1 MSLILSC
8 TFVFMQEIN
17 SKKIIYRPLENKHI
31 VWFKNSNSYLVVE
44 TLMATIF
51 EKLSNEVELN
61 AIFIWLKKE
70 IDAPDN
76 ILDDFIQNA
85 IQLFKEK
92 DKVETKHNAIEIKP
106 KVNTYNYYSYF
117 RINNYVFFIEY
128 ENENLV
134 SQVLPTFAH
143 LEIEATHKIDFH
155 YQVYEDNDYIF
166 LINDGKIIGK
176 WPQSESHIFQGKL
189 SMQIIIDIYQKP
201 EEDWMGVFHASAV
214 NYQNKSMLFL
224 GDSGNGKST
233 SLAIL
238 NAHGFNSIA
247 DDFVPIDNNKNIH
260 FYPAA
265 ISIKK
270 KSVSTLLSYYPELKS
285 STEYHFKNLN
295 KVVRFLPPR
304 KMSYKSK
311 TQCKALVFIKY
322 NPKVEIDLKQIS
334 KIDAFQQ
341 LVPDSWIS
349 PLEKNAN
356 VFMDWFLDLPC
367 YQLTYSDN
375 TEMIDCVT
383 KLFNDEL

>member
-1 MSLILSC
+1 
-8 TFVFMQEIN
+8 MQNANLNITIN
-17 SKKIIYRPLENKHI
+17 KSIDDKNI
-31 VWFKNSNSYLVVE
+31 VWFQNSNSYIVVE
-44 TLMATIF
+44 SLMAIIL
-51 EKLSNEVELN
+51 EKLSNNVELN
-61 AIFIWLKKE
+61 TIFTWLKKE
-70 IDAPDN
+70 IDAPDS
-76 ILDDFIQNA
+76 IIREFIDNA
-85 IQLFKEK
+85 VILFKEWNT
-92 DKVETKHNAIEIKP
+92 VELKPYSTKIKP
-106 KVNTYNYYSYF
+106 KIKTYEFHSF
-117 RINNYVFFIEY
+117 FKINNYVFFIEY

-134 SQVLPTFAH
+134 SQIFPTFAH
-143 LEIEATHKIDFH
+143 LEIGTSDKIDFH
-155 YQVYEDNDYIF
+155 YQVYEDNDSLF
-166 LINDGKIIGK
+166 LLNDGKVIGK
-176 WPQSESHIFQGKL
+176 WSQSESHIFQGKL

-214 NYQNKSMLFL
+214 NYRNKSMLFL

-238 NAHGFNSIA
+238 NAHGFNCIA
-247 DDFVPIDNNKNIH
+247 DDFVPIDNNKSIH

-270 KSVSTLLSYYPELKS
+270 KSVSTLLSYYPELNS
-285 STEYHFKNLN
+285 GTEYHFKKLN

-304 KMSYKSK
+304 KMSYESK

-334 KIDAFQQ
+334 KIDAFQL

-356 VFMDWFLDLPC
+356 VFMDWFLELPC

-375 TEMIDCVT
+375 SKMVDCVT

>member
-1 MSLILSC
+1 MQNESLKKTILKPI
-8 TFVFMQEIN
+8 ED
-17 SKKIIYRPLENKHI
+17 KHI
-31 VWFKNSNSYLVVE
+31 VWFQHSNSYIIVE
-44 TLMATIF
+44 TLMAIIF
-51 EKLSNEVELN
+51 EKLSNDVEFNDL
-61 AIFIWLKKE
+61 FIWLKKE
-70 IDAPDN
+70 IVAPDS
-76 ILDDFIQNA
+76 IITEFIDNTIA
-85 IQLFKEK
+85 VFKEWNTIELK
-92 DKVETKHNAIEIKP
+92 PCATKIKP
-106 KVNTYNYYSYF
+106 KIKNYKFHSYF
-117 RINNYVFFIEY
+117 TINNYVFFIEY
-128 ENENLV
+128 EKENLV
-134 SQVLPTFAH
+134 SQVVPTFAH
-143 LEIEATHKIDFH
+143 LETETSNKIDFH
-155 YQVYEDNDYIF
+155 YQVYEENDSIF
-166 LINDGKIIGK
+166 LLNDGEIIGQ
-176 WPQSESHIFQGKL
+176 WHQNDSHIFQGKL

-214 NYQNKSMLFL
+214 NYRNKSMLFL

-233 SLAIL
+233 LLAIL
-238 NAHGFNSIA
+238 NAHGFDCIA

-285 STEYHFKNLN
+285 SAEYHFKKLN
-295 KVVRFLPPR
+295 KIIRFLPPR
-304 KMSYKSK
+304 KMSYELK

-322 NPKVEIDLKQIS
+322 NPKVKIALKQIS

-349 PLEKNAN
+349 PTEKNAE

-375 TEMIDCVT
+375 SKMIDSVT

>member
-1 MSLILSC
+1 MQKESLKKII
-8 TFVFMQEIN
+8 IN
-17 SKKIIYRPLENKHI
+17 PIDSKKI
-31 VWFKNSNSYLVVE
+31 VWFQNSNSYLVVE
-44 TLMATIF
+44 PLMATIF
-51 EKLSNEVELN
+51 EKLSNNIDLQE
-61 AIFIWLKKE
+61 ISIWLKNE
-70 IDAPDN
+70 IDASDHFISNFIDN
-76 ILDDFIQNA
+76 TVELFNEKNA
-85 IQLFKEK
+85 TEL
-92 DKVETKHNAIEIKP
+92 KP
-106 KVNTYNYYSYF
+106 KLAKIQSKIKNYKFHSFF

-134 SQVLPTFAH
+134 SQVFPTFAH
-143 LEIEATHKIDFH
+143 LEVETSNKIDFH
-155 YQVYEDNDYIF
+155 YQVYEDNDSIF
-166 LINDGKIIGK
+166 LLNDGKFIGK

-201 EEDWMGVFHASAV
+201 EKEWMGVFHASAV
-214 NYQNKSMLFL
+214 SNQKEAMLFL

-238 NAHGFNSIA
+238 NAHGFDCIA
-247 DDFVPIDNNKNIH
+247 DDFVPIDHQKKVH

-270 KSVSTLLSYYPELKS
+270 NSVSTLLSLYPELENS
-285 STEYHFKNLN
+285 AEYNFN
-295 KVVRFLPPR
+295 KLKKIVRFLPPKR
-304 KMSYKSK
+304 INYELKPL
-311 TQCKALVFIKY
+311 CKALVFIKY
-322 NPKVEIDLKQIS
+322 NPEVKIELKKIS

-349 PLEKNAN
+349 PLNKNASI
-356 VFMDWFLDLPC
+356 FMDWFLGLPC